1 MASLTQTY
9 TDTRT
14 NNQPATSYARAGG
27 GGRHTQSANVYELF
41 SGERRGS
48 HMPIDTSI
56 HWDWR
61 NPLNILPAFILLSVV
76 AAVIGMVLA

>member
-1 MASLTQTY
+1 MASLTHTY

-14 NNQPATSYARAGG
+14 TNQPATSHALTGAPRRRA
-27 GGRHTQSANVYELF
+27 QPANAYERF
-41 SGERRGS
+41 STERRGS

-61 NPLNILPAFILLSVV
+61 NPLNILPALILVV
-76 AAVIGMVLA
+76 LMIAVIGMVLA

>member
-1 MASLTQTY
+1 MAFLTHGY

-14 NNQPATSYARAGG
+14 NNQPATSRALTGG
-27 GGRHTQSANVYELF
+27 PRHHAQPDNTYERF
-41 SGERRGS
+41 SNERRGS

-61 NPLNILPAFILLSVV
+61 NPLNILPALILVV
-76 AAVIGMVLA
+76 LVISVIGMVLA

>member
-1 MASLTQTY
+1 MASLTQAY

-14 NNQPATSYARAGG
+14 NSQPATAYTLAGG
-27 GGRHTQSANVYELF
+27 PRHQPQLADTYERF

-56 HWDWR
+56 HWEWR
-61 NPLNILPAFILLSVV
+61 NPLNIVPALVLLIVLIG
-76 AAVIGMVLA
+76 VIGMVLA